1 MTASSPLRRG
11 AVSAL
16 DVLGRLTERDRLI
29 CRMLWEHRLLTTE
42 QVCDLCFTSLV
53 STQHRLVTLWRLGVL
68 DRFRSIRPVGSESW
82 RYTLGPLGAAVVA
95 AERGVDPPRAS
106 VLRDRVVA
114 LAAGQRT
121 AHTLGVNGFFCAL
134 HAAARSRPDAAVG
147 AWWSERRCAAEWGDF
162 VRPDAY
168 GVWEEARRPGRVLR
182 RARHRHRDPR
192 PGRGQAGGLP
202 RPRRGR
208 GRRPAGAVLAGPT
221 RTGAGAAPR
230 RSKGPPCPSRP
241 PPPAPAVPP
250 MRCGSRWARRR
261 PGAGSSS
268 WPRWPRCRADDQ
280 QPPPGHQSRRRT

>member
-29 CRMLWEHRLLTTE
+29 CRTLWEHRLLTTE
-42 QVCDLCFTSLV
+42 QICDLCFTSLV
-53 STQHRLVTLWRLGVL
+53 SAQHRLVTLWRLGEL

-82 RYTLGPLGAAVVA
+82 RYTLGPLGAGLVA

-168 GVWEEARRPGRVLR
+168 GVWEEEGDRVELFVEHDTGTETLGRVAAKLDGYRDLAEAEGATRPVLFWLAQPGREPALR
-182 RARHRHRDPR
+182 RALE
-192 PGRGQAGGLP
+192 GTALP
-202 RPRRGR
+202 VATASACTGS
-208 GRRPAGAVLAGPT
+208 PADAVWLTLGE
-221 RTGAGAAPR
+221 AAPR
-230 RSKGPPCPSRP
+230 RRLIEL
-241 PPPAPAVPP
+241 AE
-250 MRCGSRWARRR
+250 
-261 PGAGSSS
+261 
-268 WPRWPRCRADDQ
+268 RATVS
-280 QPPPGHQSRRRT
+280 GR